1 MLHVL
6 PLTEAMITVT
16 ELRFLADAQTSY
28 HILKPWWDVFWY
40 YITMV
45 MLMIAVLAGALQLT
59 QSRMLC
65 LPCKAEV
72 DNQCVKPLDQVITK
86 INLSAGSVGKISHS
100 IGIRNDLHRQQYAY
114 IDAVCYEKR
123 LHWFAKFFPYL
134 VFLHTIVFAVCS
146 NFWLHYPSTSSRL
159 EHFVAI
165 LYKCFDS
172 PWTTRALS
180 ETVAEQTVKN
190 QPSKI
195 SHLLMSS
202 SCSAEDAETGKQT
215 LQPGVEATG
224 LEDVVSSVLDKKE
237 GEQAK
242 ALFEKVRM
250 FRLHVEQKD
259 IIYRLY
265 MKQIVVKVSALL
277 VIITYVSYF
286 LMHITFEIDCIV
298 DIEAFTGYKR
308 YQCVYSLAAIFK
320 VLASFYVLLVW
331 LYGFACFYSLW
342 WMLRSSLKQYSFEA
356 VREKSNYSDIPD
368 VQNDFAFIL
377 HLADQYDPLYAK
389 RFSIFLSEVS
399 ENKLKQINLNNE
411 WTVERLINKLT
422 RNSKDKVEL
431 HLFMLSGLPDNVFE
445 LNEIEVL
452 ILELIPDAKL
462 TPMITQMV
470 NLKELHVH
478 HSTLTVDLQA
488 LSFLA
493 ENLEVLHLKF
503 TAMEKIPSWVFH
515 LKNLKAL
522 YIAGSLDNYNYTN
535 IEGLKDLENLTS
547 LYLKSSLSR
556 IPQVVTDMLPSLEKL
571 SVNNEGDRL
580 IILISL
586 KKMAN
591 LASLEL
597 INCDLERIPHSI
609 FSLSEL
615 REIDFRGNH
624 FKTVEEIISFQHLHK
639 LTCLKLWYN
648 SIAYIPLQ
656 IGALPN
662 LEQLYLNHNNI
673 EMMPLQL
680 FLCNKLRVLDLSY
693 NNLTFIPE
701 EIQFL
706 KNLQYFAVTKNS
718 IEMLP
723 DGLFKCNK
731 LQCLLLGK
739 NSLQSVP
746 PLVGDLTNL
755 IKIELIGN
763 QLESLPA
770 ELEACPSLKL
780 GSVIVENNVLHT
792 LPSYAK
798 DKVKPSQR

>member
-1 MLHVL
+1 
-6 PLTEAMITVT
+6 MITVT

-72 DNQCVKPLDQVITK
+72 DNRCAHPLEQVITK
-86 INLSAGSVGKISHS
+86 IHLSAGSLANITPST
-100 IGIRNDLHRQQYAY
+100 GIQNDLHRQQYAY
-114 IDAVCYEKR
+114 IDAVCYEKQ

-134 VFLHTIVFAVCS
+134 VFLHTIIFAVCS

-180 ETVAEQTVKN
+180 ETVAEQTVKT
-190 QPSKI
+190 QTRKRSRRLT
-195 SHLLMSS
+195 SFSS
-202 SCSAEDAETGKQT
+202 SAEDTENTKQS
-215 LQPGVEATG
+215 LQPGVESTAV
-224 LEDVVSSVLDKKE
+224 EDDASSVLDKKE

-242 ALFEKVRM
+242 ALFEKVRR

-259 IIYRLY
+259 IIYRMY
-265 MKQIVVKVSALL
+265 MKQIVAKVIALL

-320 VLASFYVLLVW
+320 LLATFYVLLVF

-342 WMLRSSLKQYSFEA
+342 WMLKSSLKQYSFEA

-411 WTVERLINKLT
+411 WTVDMLRNKLT
-422 RNSKDKVEL
+422 RNSRDKIEL

-452 ILELIPDAKL
+452 RLELIPDAKL
-462 TPMITQMV
+462 TPMITQLV
-470 NLKELHVH
+470 NLKELHVY

-493 ENLEVLHLKF
+493 ENLETLYLKF
-503 TAMEKIPSWVFH
+503 TAMEKIPSWIFLLKNLNEIYIAGSLDPH
-515 LKNLKAL
+515 GSHTEGLQDLKNLKAL
-522 YIAGSLDNYNYTN
+522 Y
-535 IEGLKDLENLTS
+535 
-547 LYLKSSLSR
+547 LKSSLAR
-556 IPQVVTDMLPSLEKL
+556 IPQVVTEMLPSLEKL
-571 SVNNEGDRL
+571 SINNEGHKL
-580 IILISL
+580 MILISL
-586 KKMAN
+586 KKMKN
-591 LASLEL
+591 LTCLEL

-609 FSLSEL
+609 FSLTEL
-615 REIDFRGNH
+615 REIDLKGNN
-624 FKTVEEIISFQHLHK
+624 FQTIEEIISFQHLQK
-639 LTCLKLWYN
+639 LTTLKLWQN
-648 SIAYIPLQ
+648 SIAYIPIQ
-656 IGALPN
+656 IGALAN

-673 EMMPLQL
+673 EMVPLEL
-680 FLCNKLRVLDLSY
+680 FLCNKLRVLDLSF
-693 NNLTFIPE
+693 NNLTYIPE
-701 EIQFL
+701 EIQLL

-718 IEMLP
+718 LEVLP
-723 DGLFKCNK
+723 DGLFKCSK
-731 LQCLLLGK
+731 LQNLLLGK
-739 NSLQSVP
+739 NSLTSLS

-755 IKIELIGN
+755 INIELIGN
-763 QLESLPA
+763 QLEFLPP
-770 ELEACPSLKL
+770 ELESCQSLKP
-780 GSVIVENNVLHT
+780 SCIIVENNLLHT
-792 LPSYAK
+792 LPLYAK
-798 DKVKPSQR
+798 ENEEPSPF

>member
-1 MLHVL
+1 
-6 PLTEAMITVT
+6 MITVT

-72 DNQCVKPLDQVITK
+72 ENHCAYPLEPVLRHV
-86 INLSAGSVGKISHS
+86 NLSTASAGQAVPS
-100 IGIRNDLHRQQYAY
+100 IGIQNDLHRQQYAY
-114 IDAVCYEKR
+114 IDAVCYEKQ

-134 VFLHTIVFAVCS
+134 VFLHSIVFAVCS

-180 ETVAEQTVKN
+180 EAVAQQTIKT
-190 QPSKI
+190 QHRKRSQ
-195 SHLLMSS
+195 LRTSS
-202 SCSAEDAETGKQT
+202 GAEDAEARRQS
-215 LQPGVEATG
+215 LQPAIESSAVEDDASG
-224 LEDVVSSVLDKKE
+224 VLDKRE

-242 ALFEKVRM
+242 ALFERVRR
-250 FRLHVEQKD
+250 FRFHVEQKD

-265 MKQIVVKVSALL
+265 MKQIVVKVIALI
-277 VIITYVSYF
+277 VIIAYVSYY
-286 LMHITFEIDCIV
+286 LMNITFEIDCIV
-298 DIEAFTGYKR
+298 DIEAFTGYRR
-308 YQCVYSLAAIFK
+308 YQCVYSLAVIFK
-320 VLASFYVLLVW
+320 VLATFYVLLVF
-331 LYGFACFYSLW
+331 LYGYACFYSLW

-356 VREKSNYSDIPD
+356 VREKSKYSDIPD

-411 WTVERLINKLT
+411 WTVDMLRNKLRRT
-422 RNSKDKVEL
+422 AKDKMEL
-431 HLFMLSGLPDNVFE
+431 HMFMLSGLPDNVFE

-462 TPMITQMV
+462 TPMITQLV
-470 NLKELHVH
+470 NLKELHIY

-493 ENLEVLHLKF
+493 ENLETLHLKF
-503 TAMEKIPSWVFH
+503 TTTEKIPSWLFL
-515 LKNLKAL
+515 LKKLKEL
-522 YIAGSLDNYNYTN
+522 YLAGSLDNYSYFY
-535 IEGLKDLENLTS
+535 IEGLQDLKNLKS
-547 LYLKSSLSR
+547 LYLKSSLPR
-556 IPQVVTDMLPSLEKL
+556 IPPVVTDLLPSLEKL
-571 SVNNEGDRL
+571 SINNEGNRL
-580 IILISL
+580 IVLISL
-586 KKMAN
+586 KKMTN
-591 LASLEL
+591 LTCLEML
-597 INCDLERIPHSI
+597 NCDLERIPHSI
-609 FSLSEL
+609 FSLREL
-615 REIDFRGNH
+615 QEIDFRGNN
-624 FKTVEEIISFQHLHK
+624 FKTIEEIISFQHLQK
-639 LTCLKLWYN
+639 LTCLKLWHN
-648 SIAYIPLQ
+648 SIAYIPIQ
-656 IGALPN
+656 IGVLAN

-673 EMMPLQL
+673 EVVPLQL

-693 NNLTFIPE
+693 NNLSFIPE
-701 EIQFL
+701 EIQLL

-718 IEMLP
+718 IETLP
-723 DGLFKCNK
+723 DGLFKCSK
-731 LQCLLLGK
+731 LQYLLLGK
-739 NSLQSVP
+739 NSLMSITPQ
-746 PLVGDLTNL
+746 VGDLMNL

-763 QLESLPA
+763 QIESLPP
-770 ELEACPSLKL
+770 EMESCQSLKPNCI
-780 GSVIVENNVLHT
+780 IVETHVLRT
-792 LPSYAK
+792 LPSLAK
-798 DKVKPSQR
+798 ENTKPSQREKMQ

>member
-1 MLHVL
+1 
-6 PLTEAMITVT
+6 MITVT
-16 ELRFLADAQTSY
+16 ELRFLADAQNSC

-72 DNQCVKPLDQVITK
+72 DNQCTHPLDQAITK
-86 INLSAGSVGKISHS
+86 INLSAGSLGKISHAT
-100 IGIRNDLHRQQYAY
+100 GIQTDLHRQQYAY
-114 IDAVCYEKR
+114 IDAVCYEKQ
-123 LHWFAKFFPYL
+123 LHWFTKFFPYL
-134 VFLHTIVFAVCS
+134 VFLHTIVFAICS

-159 EHFVAI
+159 EHFVSI

-180 ETVAEQTVKN
+180 ETVAGQTILK
-190 QPSKI
+190 QMRRRSRLI
-195 SHLLMSS
+195 SIAFSN
-202 SCSAEDAETGKQT
+202 EDADTGKQP
-215 LQPGVEATG
+215 LQSGVEATAV
-224 LEDVVSSVLDKKE
+224 EDDASGVLDKKE

-242 ALFEKVRM
+242 ALFEKVRR

-265 MKQIVVKVSALL
+265 LKQIIVKVIALL

-320 VLASFYVLLVW
+320 VLATFYVLLVF
-331 LYGFACFYSLW
+331 LYGFACVYSLW

-368 VQNDFAFIL
+368 VRNDFAFIL
-377 HLADQYDPLYAK
+377 HLADQYDPLYSK

-399 ENKLKQINLNNE
+399 ENRLKQINLNNE
-411 WTVERLINKLT
+411 WTVDMLRSKLT
-422 RNSKDKVEL
+422 QNSKDKTEL

-445 LNEIEVL
+445 LNEIEVMK
-452 ILELIPDAKL
+452 LELIPDAKL
-462 TPMITQMV
+462 TPMITQLV
-470 NLKELHVH
+470 NLKELHIY

-493 ENLEVLHLKF
+493 ENLETLHLKF
-503 TAMEKIPSWVFH
+503 TSFEKIPTWLSH
-515 LKNLKAL
+515 LKKLKEL
-522 YIAGSLDNYNYTN
+522 HLAGPLDNYNSVQ
-535 IEGLKDLENLTS
+535 IEGLQDLKNLVI
-547 LYLKSSLSR
+547 LYLKSSIPR
-556 IPQVVTDMLPSLEKL
+556 IPPVVTEMLPFLEKL
-571 SVNNEGDRL
+571 SVNNEGNRL
-580 IILISL
+580 LILISL
-586 KKMAN
+586 KKMIN
-591 LASLEL
+591 LTSLEL

-609 FSLSEL
+609 FSLTEL
-615 REIDFRGNH
+615 REIDFRGNN
-624 FKTVEEIISFQHLHK
+624 FKTVEEIISFQHLQK
-639 LTCLKLWYN
+639 LTCLKLWHN

-656 IGALPN
+656 IGALAN

-673 EMMPLQL
+673 EMVPLQL

-701 EIQFL
+701 EIQLL
-706 KNLQYFAVTKNS
+706 KNLQYFAVTKNR
-718 IEMLP
+718 IETLP
-723 DGLFKCNK
+723 DGLFKLSK
-731 LQCLLLGK
+731 LQCLLMGK
-739 NSLQSVP
+739 NSLTSLSP
-746 PLVGDLTNL
+746 KVGDLTNL
-755 IKIELIGN
+755 IKIELLGN
-763 QLESLPA
+763 HIETLPPELES
-770 ELEACPSLKL
+770 CQSLKA
-780 GSVIVENNVLHT
+780 SCIVVENSVLHT
-792 LPSYAK
+792 LPAYAK
-798 DKVKPSQR
+798 ENYKSSHR

>member
-1 MLHVL
+1 
-6 PLTEAMITVT
+6 MITVT

-65 LPCKAEV
+65 LPCKAEA
-72 DNQCVKPLDQVITK
+72 DNHCVHPLEQVITK
-86 INLSAGSVGKISHS
+86 INLSAGPLGKTNHPA
-100 IGIRNDLHRQQYAY
+100 GIQNDLHRQQYAY
-114 IDAVCYEKR
+114 IDAVCYEKQ

-134 VFLHTIVFAVCS
+134 VFLHTIIFAICS

-180 ETVAEQTVKN
+180 ETVAEQTVKM
-190 QPSKI
+190 QIRKRSR
-195 SHLLMSS
+195 LLTSS
-202 SCSAEDAETGKQT
+202 SYSAEDDATKQS
-215 LQPGVEATG
+215 LQPGVETTTV
-224 LEDVVSSVLDKKE
+224 EDDASSVLDKKE

-242 ALFEKVRM
+242 ALFEKVRR

-265 MKQIVVKVSALL
+265 MKQIVVKVIALL

-286 LMHITFEIDCIV
+286 LTHITFEIDCIV

-320 VLASFYVLLVW
+320 VLATFYVLLVF

-411 WTVERLINKLT
+411 WTVDMLRNKLT
-422 RNSKDKVEL
+422 RNSKDNIEL
-431 HLFMLSGLPDNVFE
+431 HLFMLSGVPDNVFE

-452 ILELIPDAKL
+452 RLELITDAKL
-462 TPMITQMV
+462 TPMITQLV
-470 NLKELHVH
+470 NLKELHVY

-493 ENLEVLHLKF
+493 ENLERLHLKF
-503 TAMEKIPSWVFH
+503 TAMEKIPSWVFF
-515 LKNLKAL
+515 LKNLKEL
-522 YIAGSLDNYNYTN
+522 HIAGSLDNYSTTC
-535 IEGLKDLENLTS
+535 IDGLQELKNLTS
-547 LYLKSSLSR
+547 LYLKSSIPR
-556 IPQVVTDMLPSLEKL
+556 IPEVVTDLLPSLEKL
-571 SVNNEGDRL
+571 SINNEGNKL
-580 IILISL
+580 MILISL
-586 KKMAN
+586 KRMIN
-591 LASLEL
+591 LTCLEL
-597 INCDLERIPHSI
+597 VSCDLERIPHSI

-615 REIDFRGNH
+615 REIDFRGNN
-624 FKTVEEIISFQHLHK
+624 FKTVEEIISFQHLQK
-639 LTCLKLWYN
+639 LTSLKLWHN

-656 IGALPN
+656 IGALAS
-662 LEQLYLNHNNI
+662 LEQLYLNNNNI
-673 EMMPLQL
+673 EILPLQL
-680 FLCNKLRVLDLSY
+680 FLCSKLRVLDLSY
-693 NNLTFIPE
+693 NNLSFIPE
-701 EIQFL
+701 EIQLL

-718 IEMLP
+718 IDLLP
-723 DGLFKCNK
+723 DGLFKCTK
-731 LQCLLLGK
+731 LQYLLVGK
-739 NSLQSVP
+739 NSLMTLSSQ
-746 PLVGDLTNL
+746 VGDLLNL

-763 QLESLPA
+763 QLEALPP
-770 ELEACPSLKL
+770 ELESCQSLKP
-780 GSVIVENNVLHT
+780 SCIIVENNVLRT

-798 DKVKPSQR
+798 ENGKPPQR

>member
-1 MLHVL
+1 
-6 PLTEAMITVT
+6 MITVT
-16 ELRFLADAQTSY
+16 ELKSLADAHTSY

-45 MLMIAVLAGALQLT
+45 MLMIAVIAGALHLT

-72 DNQCVKPLDQVITK
+72 NNQCAYPLEQIMAK
-86 INLSAGSVGKISHS
+86 INLSNGKTSHP
-100 IGIRNDLHRQQYAY
+100 IGMPTDLHRQQYAY
-114 IDAVCYEKR
+114 IDAVCYEKQ
-123 LHWFAKFFPYL
+123 LHWFAKYFPYL
-134 VFLHTIVFAVCS
+134 VFLHTVIFAVCS

-180 ETVAEQTVKN
+180 ETVAEQTVRN
-190 QPSKI
+190 QSRKR
-195 SHLLMSS
+195 SRLLTLSS
-202 SCSAEDAETGKQT
+202 SSADEVEPGKQA
-215 LQPGVEATG
+215 LQPGMEAST
-224 LEDVVSSVLDKKE
+224 LEDDASSVLDKRE

-242 ALFEKVRM
+242 ALFEKVRR

-265 MKQIVVKVSALL
+265 MKQIVVKVIAL
-277 VIITYVSYF
+277 IIIISYVSFF
-286 LMHITFEIDCIV
+286 LMHITFEIDCVV

-320 VLASFYVLLVW
+320 LLATFYVFLVF
-331 LYGFACFYSLW
+331 LYSFACFYSLW

-411 WTVERLINKLT
+411 WTVEMLRHKLT
-422 RNSKDKVEL
+422 KNAKDKVQL
-431 HLFMLSGLPDNVFE
+431 HLFMLSGIPDNVFE

-452 ILELIPDAKL
+452 SLELIPDAKL
-462 TPMITQMV
+462 TPVITQLV
-470 NLKELHVH
+470 NLKELHVY

-493 ENLEVLHLKF
+493 DNLQTLHLKF
-503 TAMEKIPSWVFH
+503 TPMEKIPSWVFH
-515 LKNLKAL
+515 LKNLKEL
-522 YIAGSLDNYNYTN
+522 HIAGSIDNYNFSN
-535 IEGLKDLENLTS
+535 IEGLQDLKNLTS
-547 LYLKSSLSR
+547 LYLKSSLPR
-556 IPQVVTDMLPSLEKL
+556 VPQIVTDMLPSLEKL
-571 SVNNEGDRL
+571 SVNNEGNRL
-580 IILISL
+580 MVLISL
-586 KKMAN
+586 KKMIN
-591 LASLEL
+591 LTSLEL

-609 FSLSEL
+609 FSLTEL
-615 REIDFRGNH
+615 REIDFRGNN
-624 FKTVEEIISFQHLHK
+624 FKTVEEIISFQHLQK

-648 SIAYIPLQ
+648 AIAYIPLQ
-656 IGALPN
+656 VGALAN

-673 EMMPLQL
+673 EILPLQL
-680 FLCNKLRVLDLSY
+680 FLCNKLRVLDISY
-693 NNLTFIPE
+693 NNLSFIPE
-701 EIQFL
+701 EIQLL
-706 KNLQYFAVTKNS
+706 KNLQYFALTKNS
-718 IEMLP
+718 IEVLP

-731 LQCLLLGK
+731 LQYLLLGK
-739 NSLQSVP
+739 NHLMSLP
-746 PLVGDLTNL
+746 PLIGELTHL
-755 IKIELIGN
+755 LKLELFGN
-763 QLESLPA
+763 QLEKLPP
-770 ELEACPSLKL
+770 ELECCQSLKP
-780 GSVIVENNVLHT
+780 GSIIVESNVLFNVPT
-792 LPSYAK
+792 FTTENA
-798 DKVKPSQR
+798 KPSQR

>member
-1 MLHVL
+1 
-6 PLTEAMITVT
+6 MITVT
-16 ELRFLADAQTSY
+16 ELRFLADAQSSY

-72 DNQCVKPLDQVITK
+72 DNRCAHPLEHVIAK
-86 INLSAGSVGKISHS
+86 INLSSGPMGKVSHS
-100 IGIRNDLHRQQYAY
+100 TGIQNDLHRQQYAY
-114 IDAVCYEKR
+114 IDAVCYEKQ
-123 LHWFAKFFPYL
+123 LHWFTKFFPYL
-134 VFLHTIVFAVCS
+134 VFLHTIIFAVCS

-180 ETVAEQTVKN
+180 ETVAEQTVRN
-190 QPSKI
+190 QTRKRSR
-195 SHLLMSS
+195 LLTSS
-202 SCSAEDAETGKQT
+202 SIVDDADTRKQS
-215 LQPGVEATG
+215 LQAGVEATTV
-224 LEDVVSSVLDKKE
+224 EDDASSVLDKKE

-242 ALFEKVRM
+242 ALFEKVRR

-265 MKQIVVKVSALL
+265 LKQIVIKVIALL

-286 LMHITFEIDCIV
+286 LMHITFEIDCKV

-320 VLASFYVLLVW
+320 VLATFYVLLVF

-342 WMLRSSLKQYSFEA
+342 WMLRSSLNQYSFEA

-377 HLADQYDPLYAK
+377 HLADQYDPLYSK

-411 WTVERLINKLT
+411 WTVEMLRNKLT

-431 HLFMLSGLPDNVFE
+431 HLFMLSGLPDNVFD
-445 LNEIEVL
+445 LNEIEVMR
-452 ILELIPDAKL
+452 LELIPDAKL
-462 TPMITQMV
+462 TPMITQLV
-470 NLKELHVH
+470 NLKELHVY

-493 ENLEVLHLKF
+493 ENLETLHLKF
-503 TAMEKIPSWVFH
+503 TSIEKIPSWIFL
-515 LKNLKAL
+515 LKNLKEL
-522 YIAGSLDNYNYTN
+522 YLAGSLDNYNFTH
-535 IEGLKDLENLTS
+535 IEGIQDLKNLTT
-547 LYLKSSLSR
+547 LYLKSSLPR
-556 IPQVVTDMLPSLEKL
+556 IPPVVTDMLPFLEKL
-571 SVNNEGDRL
+571 SINNEGNRL
-580 IILISL
+580 LILISL
-586 KKMAN
+586 KKMIN
-591 LASLEL
+591 LSSLEL

-615 REIDFRGNH
+615 WEIDFRGNN
-624 FKTVEEIISFQHLHK
+624 FKTIEEIISFQHLHK
-639 LTCLKLWYN
+639 LTCLKLWHN

-656 IGALPN
+656 MGALAS

-693 NNLTFIPE
+693 NNLAFIPE
-701 EIQFL
+701 EIQLL

-723 DGLFKCNK
+723 DGLFKCSK

-739 NSLQSVP
+739 NSLTSLSPQ
-746 PLVGDLTNL
+746 VGELMNL
-755 IKIELIGN
+755 IKIELVGN
-763 QLESLPA
+763 QIESLPP
-770 ELEACPSLKL
+770 ELESCQSLKP
-780 GSVIVENNVLHT
+780 GCIIVENSVLHT

-798 DKVKPSQR
+798 ENQKSSHR

>member
-1 MLHVL
+1 
-6 PLTEAMITVT
+6 MITVT

-72 DNQCVKPLDQVITK
+72 DNHCAHPMEHVIAK
-86 INLSAGSVGKISHS
+86 INLSSGPLGKVSHS
-100 IGIRNDLHRQQYAY
+100 TGIQNDLHRQQYAY
-114 IDAVCYEKR
+114 IDAVCYEKQ
-123 LHWFAKFFPYL
+123 LHWFTKFFPYL
-134 VFLHTIVFAVCS
+134 VFLHTIIFAVCS

-180 ETVAEQTVKN
+180 ETVAEQTVRN
-190 QPSKI
+190 QTRKRSR
-195 SHLLMSS
+195 LLTSS
-202 SCSAEDAETGKQT
+202 SIAEDTDTRKQS
-215 LQPGVEATG
+215 LQPGVETTAV
-224 LEDVVSSVLDKKE
+224 EDDASSVLDKKE

-242 ALFEKVRM
+242 ALFEKVRR

-259 IIYRLY
+259 IIYSLY
-265 MKQIVVKVSALL
+265 LKQIVIKVIALL
-277 VIITYVSYF
+277 IIITYVSYF

-320 VLASFYVLLVW
+320 VLATFYVLLIF
-331 LYGFACFYSLW
+331 LYGSACFYSLW
-342 WMLRSSLKQYSFEA
+342 WMLRSSLNQYSFEA

-377 HLADQYDPLYAK
+377 HLADQYDPLYSK

-411 WTVERLINKLT
+411 WTVEMLRNKLT
-422 RNSKDKVEL
+422 RNSKDKIEL

-445 LNEIEVL
+445 LNEIEVMR
-452 ILELIPDAKL
+452 LELIPDAKL
-462 TPMITQMV
+462 TPMITQLV
-470 NLKELHVH
+470 NLKELHIY

-493 ENLEVLHLKF
+493 ENLETLHLKF
-503 TAMEKIPSWVFH
+503 TSIEKIPSWIFL
-515 LKNLKAL
+515 LKNLKEL
-522 YIAGSLDNYNYTN
+522 YLAGSLDNYNFTH
-535 IEGLKDLENLTS
+535 IEGLQDLKNLTT
-547 LYLKSSLSR
+547 LYLKSSIPR
-556 IPQVVTDMLPSLEKL
+556 IPPVITDMLPFLEKL
-571 SVNNEGDRL
+571 SVNNEGNRL
-580 IILISL
+580 LILISF

-591 LASLEL
+591 LSSLEL

-615 REIDFRGNH
+615 WEIDFRGNN

-639 LTCLKLWYN
+639 LTCLKLWHN

-656 IGALPN
+656 IGALAN

-673 EMMPLQL
+673 EMVPLQL
-680 FLCNKLRVLDLSY
+680 FLCSKLRILDLGY

-701 EIQFL
+701 EIQLL

-718 IEMLP
+718 IEILP
-723 DGLFKCNK
+723 DGLFKCSK

-739 NSLQSVP
+739 NSLTSLP
-746 PLVGDLTNL
+746 THVGDLTNL
-755 IKIELIGN
+755 IKIELVGN
-763 QLESLPA
+763 QIESLPR
-770 ELEACPSLKL
+770 ELESCQSLKPL
-780 GSVIVENNVLHT
+780 CIIVESSVLHT

-798 DKVKPSQR
+798 ENQKSCHR

>member
-1 MLHVL
+1 
-6 PLTEAMITVT
+6 MITVT

-72 DNQCVKPLDQVITK
+72 NNQCTHPLEQVISR
-86 INLSAGSVGKISHS
+86 IHLPAGSYEKLSNS
-100 IGIRNDLHRQQYAY
+100 TGIQTDLDRQQYSY
-114 IDAVCYEKR
+114 IDAVCYEKQ
-123 LHWFAKFFPYL
+123 LHWFTKFFPYL
-134 VFLHTIVFAVCS
+134 VFLHTIIFAICS

-159 EHFVAI
+159 EHFVSI

-180 ETVAEQTVKN
+180 ETVAEQTVIN
-190 QPSKI
+190 QRRKRSR
-195 SHLLMSS
+195 HLTSLVSNV
-202 SCSAEDAETGKQT
+202 EDTDTGKQP
-215 LQPGVEATG
+215 LQAGVEATAV
-224 LEDVVSSVLDKKE
+224 EDSVSGVLDKKN

-242 ALFEKVRM
+242 ALFEKVRR

-265 MKQIVVKVSALL
+265 LKQIIVKVVALL

-286 LMHITFEIDCIV
+286 LLHITFEIDCVVNIQ
-298 DIEAFTGYKR
+298 AFTGYKR

-320 VLASFYVLLVW
+320 VLATFYVLLVF

-368 VQNDFAFIL
+368 VQNDFAFML

-411 WTVERLINKLT
+411 WTVEMVRNKLT
-422 RNSKDKVEL
+422 RNSKDKLEL
-431 HLFMLSGLPDNVFE
+431 HLFMLSGLPDNIFE

-452 ILELIPDAKL
+452 KLELIPDAKL
-462 TPMITQMV
+462 TPMITQLV
-470 NLKELHVH
+470 ILKELHIY

-493 ENLEVLHLKF
+493 ENLESLHLKF
-503 TAMEKIPSWVFH
+503 TSFEKVPSWIFH
-515 LKNLKAL
+515 LKNLKEL
-522 YIAGSLDNYNYTN
+522 YFAGPLDNHNFAQL
-535 IEGLKDLENLTS
+535 EGLQDLKNLTNLS
-547 LYLKSSLSR
+547 LRSSIPR
-556 IPQVVTDMLPSLEKL
+556 IPLVVTDMLPFLEKL
-571 SVNNEGDRL
+571 TINNEGNRL
-580 IILISL
+580 LILISL
-586 KKMAN
+586 KKMVN
-591 LASLEL
+591 LTSLEL

-609 FSLSEL
+609 FSLTEL
-615 REIDFRGNH
+615 REIDFRGNN
-624 FKTVEEIISFQHLHK
+624 FKTVEEIISFQHLQK
-639 LTCLKLWYN
+639 LTCLKLWHN

-656 IGALPN
+656 IGALSS
-662 LEQLYLNHNNI
+662 LEQLYFNNNNI
-673 EMMPLQL
+673 EMVPLQL

-693 NNLTFIPE
+693 NNLSFIPE
-701 EIQFL
+701 EIQHL
-706 KNLQYFAVTKNS
+706 KNLQYFAVTKNN
-718 IEMLP
+718 IETLP
-723 DGLFKCNK
+723 DGLFKCSK
-731 LQCLLLGK
+731 LQYLLLGQ
-739 NSLQSVP
+739 NSLTSLSPQ
-746 PLVGDLTNL
+746 VGDLTNL

-763 QLESLPA
+763 QIETLPPELES
-770 ELEACPSLKL
+770 CQSLKP
-780 GSVIVENNVLHT
+780 GFIIVEPIVLHT
-792 LPSYAK
+792 LPLYAK
-798 DKVKPSQR
+798 ENYKSSHR

>member
-1 MLHVL
+1 
-6 PLTEAMITVT
+6 MITVT

-45 MLMIAVLAGALQLT
+45 MLMIAVLAGALQIT

-72 DNQCVKPLDQVITK
+72 NNQCAFPVDQVIAR
-86 INLSAGSVGKISHS
+86 INLSAASVEKITPS
-100 IGIRNDLHRQQYAY
+100 IGIKNDLHRQQYAY
-114 IDAVCYEKR
+114 IDAVCYER
-123 LHWFAKFFPYL
+123 QLHWFTKFFPYL
-134 VFLHTIVFAVCS
+134 VFLHTIIFAVCS

-180 ETVAEQTVKN
+180 ETVAEQTVRN
-190 QPSKI
+190 QPRKRSR
-195 SHLLMSS
+195 LLTLSS
-202 SCSAEDAETGKQT
+202 SSAEDAETRKQS
-215 LQPGVEATG
+215 LQPGVEPTTVDDDA
-224 LEDVVSSVLDKKE
+224 SSVLDKKE

-242 ALFEKVRM
+242 ALFEKVRR

-265 MKQIVVKVSALL
+265 MKQIVVKVIALL
-277 VIITYVSYF
+277 VIISYVSYF

-320 VLASFYVLLVW
+320 VLATFYVLLVF

-342 WMLRSSLKQYSFEA
+342 WMMRSSLKQYSFEA

-411 WTVERLINKLT
+411 WTVEMLRNKLT
-422 RNSKDKVEL
+422 RNSADKVEL

-452 ILELIPDAKL
+452 RLELIPDAKL
-462 TPMITQMV
+462 TPMITQLV
-470 NLKELHVH
+470 NLKELHIY

-493 ENLEVLHLKF
+493 ENLETLHLKF
-503 TAMEKIPSWVFH
+503 TSMEKIPSWLFL
-515 LKNLKAL
+515 LKNLKEL
-522 YIAGSLDNYNYTN
+522 YLAGSLDSYNCPRM
-535 IEGLKDLENLTS
+535 EGLQELKNLTR

-571 SVNNEGDRL
+571 SINNEGNRL
-580 IILISL
+580 MILISL
-586 KKMAN
+586 KKMIN
-591 LASLEL
+591 LTSLEL

-609 FSLSEL
+609 FSLGEL
-615 REIDFRGNH
+615 REIDFRGNN
-624 FKTVEEIISFQHLHK
+624 FKTIEEIISFQHLQK
-639 LTCLKLWYN
+639 LTCLKLWHN

-656 IGALPN
+656 IGALAN

-673 EMMPLQL
+673 EMVPLQL

-693 NNLTFIPE
+693 NNLSFIPE
-701 EIQFL
+701 EIQLL

-723 DGLFKCNK
+723 DGLFRCSK

-739 NSLQSVP
+739 NSLMSLSP
-746 PLVGDLTNL
+746 HIGDLMNL
-755 IKIELIGN
+755 IKLELIGN
-763 QLESLPA
+763 QIESLPP
-770 ELEACPSLKL
+770 EIEYCQSLKPSCIIAEN
-780 GSVIVENNVLHT
+780 SVLQT
-792 LPSYAK
+792 LPSYTK
-798 DKVKPSQR
+798 ENPKSSQR

>member
-1 MLHVL
+1 
-6 PLTEAMITVT
+6 MITVT
-16 ELRFLADAQTSY
+16 ELRFLADAQSSS

-45 MLMIAVLAGALQLT
+45 MLMIAVLSGALQLT

-72 DNQCVKPLDQVITK
+72 DNHCVHPLEQVAAK
-86 INLSAGSVGKISHS
+86 INLSAIPHKLSSHPA
-100 IGIRNDLHRQQYAY
+100 GIQNDLHRQQYAY

-134 VFLHTIVFAVCS
+134 VFLHTIIFAVCS

-180 ETVAEQTVKN
+180 ETVAEQTVKT
-190 QPSKI
+190 QVRKRSR
-195 SHLLMSS
+195 LLTSS
-202 SCSAEDAETGKQT
+202 SSSAEDNDTAKQP
-215 LQPGVEATG
+215 LQAGVESTAV
-224 LEDVVSSVLDKKE
+224 EDDGSSVLDKKE

-242 ALFEKVRM
+242 ALFEKVRR

-265 MKQIVVKVSALL
+265 MKQIVVKVIALL

-286 LMHITFEIDCIV
+286 LTHITFEIDCIV

-320 VLASFYVLLVW
+320 VLASFYVLLVF

-399 ENKLKQINLNNE
+399 ENKLKQISLNNE
-411 WTVERLINKLT
+411 WTVDMLRNKLT
-422 RNSKDKVEL
+422 RNSKDNIEL
-431 HLFMLSGLPDNVFE
+431 HLFMLSGVPDNVFE

-452 ILELIPDAKL
+452 RLELIPDAKL
-462 TPMITQMV
+462 TPMITQLV
-470 NLKELHVH
+470 NLKELHLY

-493 ENLEVLHLKF
+493 ENLEALHLKF
-503 TAMEKIPSWVFH
+503 TAMEKIPSWVFL
-515 LKNLKAL
+515 LKNLKDI
-522 YIAGSLDNYNYTN
+522 YIAGSLDSYNSTC
-535 IEGLKDLENLTS
+535 IEGLQDLKNLAS
-547 LYLKSSLSR
+547 LYFKSSLAR

-571 SVNNEGDRL
+571 SINNEGNKL
-580 IILISL
+580 MVLISL
-586 KKMAN
+586 KKMIN
-591 LASLEL
+591 LACLEL
-597 INCDLERIPHSI
+597 ISCDLERIPHSI

-615 REIDFRGNH
+615 REIDFRGNN
-624 FKTVEEIISFQHLHK
+624 FKTVEEIISFQHLQK
-639 LTCLKLWYN
+639 LTSLKLWHN
-648 SIAYIPLQ
+648 AIAYIPLQ
-656 IGALPN
+656 IGALAN

-673 EMMPLQL
+673 EILPLQL
-680 FLCNKLRVLDLSY
+680 FLCNKLRVLDVSY
-693 NNLTFIPE
+693 NNLSFIPE
-701 EIQFL
+701 EVQHL
-706 KNLQYFAVTKNS
+706 RNLQYFAVTKNS
-718 IEMLP
+718 LETLP
-723 DGLFKCNK
+723 DGLFKCTK
-731 LQCLLLGK
+731 LQYLLIGK
-739 NSLQSVP
+739 NNLMTLSSQ
-746 PLVGDLTNL
+746 VGDLMNL

-763 QLESLPA
+763 QLESLPP
-770 ELEACPSLKL
+770 ELESCHSLKPNCI
-780 GSVIVENNVLHT
+780 IVENNILRT

-798 DKVKPSQR
+798 PTQR

>member
-1 MLHVL
+1 
-6 PLTEAMITVT
+6 MITVT
-16 ELRFLADAQTSY
+16 ELKILADAQSSY

-72 DNQCVKPLDQVITK
+72 GNHCAHPLDQVSVK
-86 INLSAGSVGKISHS
+86 INLSANPLGKISPS
-100 IGIRNDLHRQQYAY
+100 RGIQNELHRQQYAY
-114 IDAVCYEKR
+114 IDAVCYEKQ
-123 LHWFAKFFPYL
+123 LHWFTKFFPYL
-134 VFLHTIVFAVCS
+134 VFLHTIIFAVCS

-180 ETVAEQTVKN
+180 ETVAEQTMRNWSNK
-190 QPSKI
+190 PSRRLT
-195 SHLLMSS
+195 S
-202 SCSAEDAETGKQT
+202 EDTDARRQSV
-215 LQPGVEATG
+215 QHGVEATAV
-224 LEDVVSSVLDKKE
+224 EDDASSVLDKKE

-242 ALFEKVRM
+242 ALFEKVRK

-265 MKQIVVKVSALL
+265 LKQIVVKVLALL

-286 LMHITFEIDCIV
+286 LMHITFEIDCKV

-320 VLASFYVLLVW
+320 VLATFYVLLVF

-342 WMLRSSLKQYSFEA
+342 WMMRSSLKQYSFEA
-356 VREKSNYSDIPD
+356 VREKSHYSDIPD

-377 HLADQYDPLYAK
+377 HLADQYDPLYSK

-399 ENKLKQINLNNE
+399 ENRLKQINLNNE
-411 WTVERLINKLT
+411 WTVDMLRNKLI
-422 RNSKDKVEL
+422 RNSKDKTEL
-431 HLFMLSGLPDNVFE
+431 HLFMLSGVPDNVFE
-445 LNEIEVL
+445 LNEIEVMK
-452 ILELIPDAKL
+452 LELIPDAKI
-462 TPMITQMV
+462 TPMITQLV
-470 NLKELHVH
+470 SLKELHIY

-493 ENLEVLHLKF
+493 DNLETLHLKF
-503 TAMEKIPSWVFH
+503 TSVEKIPSWIFL
-515 LKNLKAL
+515 LKNLKEL
-522 YIAGSLDNYNYTN
+522 YLAGCIDNYSFAH
-535 IEGLKDLENLTS
+535 IEGLQDLKNLTT
-547 LYLKSSLSR
+547 LYLKTSIPR
-556 IPQVVTDMLPSLEKL
+556 IPPVVTDMLPFLQKL
-571 SVNNEGDRL
+571 SINNEGNRL
-580 IILISL
+580 LILISL
-586 KKMAN
+586 KKMVN
-591 LASLEL
+591 LSSLEL

-609 FSLSEL
+609 FSLAEL
-615 REIDFRGNH
+615 REIDFRGNN
-624 FKTVEEIISFQHLHK
+624 FKTVEEIISFQHLPK
-639 LTCLKLWYN
+639 LTCLKLWHN

-656 IGALPN
+656 IGALAN
-662 LEQLYLNHNNI
+662 LEQLHLNHNNI

-680 FLCNKLRVLDLSY
+680 FLCNKLRVLDLSH
-693 NNLTFIPE
+693 NNLSFIPD
-701 EIQFL
+701 EIQLL
-706 KNLQYFAVTKNS
+706 KNLQYFSVTNNS

-723 DGLFKCNK
+723 DGLFNCSK

-739 NSLQSVP
+739 NSLTSLSP
-746 PLVGDLTNL
+746 HVGELTNL

-763 QLESLPA
+763 QIESLPP
-770 ELEACPSLKL
+770 ELESCQSLKPNCI
-780 GSVIVENNVLHT
+780 IVETNVLHT
-792 LPSYAK
+792 LPSYTKENHKSAH
-798 DKVKPSQR
+798 R

>member
-1 MLHVL
+1 
-6 PLTEAMITVT
+6 MITVT
-16 ELRFLADAQTSY
+16 ELKFLSDAQSSY

-45 MLMIAVLAGALQLT
+45 MLMIAVLAGALQIT

-72 DNQCVKPLDQVITK
+72 DNQCAHPLEQIIAK
-86 INLSAGSVGKISHS
+86 INFSAPLVAKIPT
-100 IGIRNDLHRQQYAY
+100 GIQNDLHRQQYAY

-123 LHWFAKFFPYL
+123 LHWFTKFFPYL
-134 VFLHTIVFAVCS
+134 VFLHTIIFAVCS

-180 ETVAEQTVKN
+180 ETVAEQTVRTQHHKR
-190 QPSKI
+190 SR
-195 SHLLMSS
+195 LLTMSTS
-202 SCSAEDAETGKQT
+202 NAEELESRKQS
-215 LQPGVEATG
+215 LQPGVEPSAI
-224 LEDVVSSVLDKKE
+224 EDDVSNVLDKKE

-242 ALFEKVRM
+242 ALFEKVRR

-265 MKQIVVKVSALL
+265 MKQIVVKVIVLI
-277 VIITYVSYF
+277 VIVSYVSYF
-286 LMHITFEIDCIV
+286 LMHITFEIDCVV

-320 VLASFYVLLVW
+320 LLATFYVFLVL
-331 LYGFACFYSLW
+331 LYGFACCYSLW

-411 WTVERLINKLT
+411 WTVDMLRNKLT
-422 RNSKDKVEL
+422 RNAKDKVEL
-431 HLFMLSGLPDNVFE
+431 HLFMLCGLPDNVFE

-452 ILELIPDAKL
+452 VLELIPDAKL
-462 TPMITQMV
+462 TPVITQLV
-470 NLKELHVH
+470 NLKELRVY

-493 ENLEVLHLKF
+493 ENLKILHLKF

-515 LKNLKAL
+515 LKNLKEL
-522 YIAGSLDNYNYTN
+522 YIAGSLDSYNNTS
-535 IEGLKDLENLTS
+535 IEGLQDLKNLAS
-547 LYLKSSLSR
+547 LYLKSSLPR
-556 IPQVVTDMLPSLEKL
+556 IPKVVIDMLPSLEKL
-571 SVNNEGDRL
+571 TINNEGNRL
-580 IILISL
+580 MVLICL
-586 KKMAN
+586 KKMIN
-591 LASLEL
+591 LTSLEL
-597 INCDLERIPHSI
+597 INCDLERIPHAI
-609 FSLSEL
+609 FSLTEL
-615 REIDFRGNH
+615 REIDFRGNN
-624 FKTVEEIISFQHLHK
+624 FKTVEEIISFQHLPK
-639 LTCLKLWYN
+639 LMCLKLWHN

-656 IGALPN
+656 IGALSN

-673 EMMPLQL
+673 EIVPLQL
-680 FLCNKLRVLDLSY
+680 FLCNKLRILDLSY

-701 EIQFL
+701 EIQLL

-718 IEMLP
+718 MEILP
-723 DGLFKCNK
+723 EGLFKCNK
-731 LQCLLLGK
+731 LQYLLVGK
-739 NSLQSVP
+739 NNLFSLS
-746 PLVGDLTNL
+746 PLVGELMHL

-763 QLESLPA
+763 QIEFLPPELESCQA
-770 ELEACPSLKL
+770 LKL
-780 GSVIVENNVLHT
+780 NNIIVENNVLRT
-792 LPSYAK
+792 LPSCRK
-798 DKVKPSQR
+798 EDSKPSQR